1 MMMSVIMMCDMMQ
14 DDVIVIVV
22 SKDAA
27 HPFMFTDTNFRS
39 VTSCELPV
47 GKLAHKVI

>member
-1 MMMSVIMMCDMMQ
+1 MCDMMQ

-22 SKDAA
+22 SKDTA

-47 GKLAHKVI
+47 GKLAHKVIWNVK